1 MSEQPAPSKFQI
13 RLPLL
18 LALTLA
24 AGMFIGQQLP
34 RTNAHVQSSTG
45 SHGNTSSVLD
55 EIMQFV
61 NARYVDTVDVNSIK
75 EKAIKSLLDELD
87 PHSVYISPEEAQ
99 VVEDDM
105 NGSFVGIGVEFLMLD
120 DTIQVVTPMPGG
132 PSESVGIM
140 PGDKIISINDTTVA
154 GVHIETSKIY
164 KKLRGE
170 KGSEVRL
177 GIRRGKETTQRNFT
191 VIRDNIPVKSVET
204 AYMLDEKTGYI
215 KINRFTAKTYNE
227 FMEALRPMAEEQGMS
242 NLTIDLRGNPG
253 GYLEEATQMLS
264 QFFPEGKLLVY
275 TEGRS
280 DNRQEYKSN
289 GRARFNIQNIAVLI
303 DEGSASASE
312 ILAGAIQ
319 DHDRG
324 WVIGRRSYGKG
335 LVQEEYPL
343 SNQGRLR
350 LTVARYFTPS
360 GRCIQRV
367 YKNNKNY
374 AKEEML
380 RLNNGELT
388 DSTKVKVSDSTAFYT
403 GMGRVVYAGG
413 GITPDV
419 FIPLDTTYFNA
430 FFDQLNHN
438 LPQFLSRWMDENGR
452 NALPA
457 TEDEFVKT
465 YKVTDQTVE
474 ALAQY
479 TVKQGATYNAA
490 QLAKCKN
497 ELKLRLK
504 ARIARLLFGNKAE
517 YRVINNDDPA
527 IAKALQVMKS
537 GTPVAQK

>member
-1 MSEQPAPSKFQI
+1 MSEQAAPSKFQT

-24 AGMFIGQQLP
+24 VGMFIGQQLP
-34 RTNAHVQSSTG
+34 RTNAHLQTTAG
-45 SHGNTSSVLD
+45 SHSGTSSVLD

-154 GVHIETSKIY
+154 GVHIETGKIY

-177 GIRRGKETTQRNFT
+177 GIRRGKETSPRNFT

-204 AYMLDEKTGYI
+204 AYMLDDKTGYI
-215 KINRFTAKTYNE
+215 KINRFTAKTYTE
-227 FMEALRPMAEEQGMS
+227 FMEALRPMAEEQGLS

-280 DNRQEYKSN
+280 DTRQEYKST

-312 ILAGAIQ
+312 ILAGAVQ

-419 FIPLDTTYFNA
+419 FIPLDTTYFNT

-438 LPQFLSRWMDENGR
+438 LPQFLSRWMDEHGR
-452 NALPA
+452 TALPA
-457 TEDEFVKT
+457 TEDEFVNA
-465 YKVTDQTVE
+465 YKVTDDTVE

-479 TVKQGATYNAA
+479 AVKQGATYNAT

-527 IAKALQVMKS
+527 IAKAIHLMKS

>member
-34 RTNAHVQSSTG
+34 RANAHVQSTTG

-204 AYMLDEKTGYI
+204 AYMLDDKTGYI

-457 TEDEFVKT
+457 SEDEFVKT

-479 TVKQGATYNAA
+479 AVKQGATYSAA

>member
-1 MSEQPAPSKFQI
+1 MSEQPAPSKFQT

-24 AGMFIGQQLP
+24 VGMFIGQQLP
-34 RTNAHVQSSTG
+34 RTNAHIQSTSI
-45 SHGNTSSVLD
+45 SHGGSASILD

-105 NGSFVGIGVEFLMLD
+105 NGSFVGIGVEFIMLD

-177 GIRRGKETTQRNFT
+177 GIRRGKESTQRNFT

-204 AYMLDEKTGYI
+204 AYMLDDKTGYI

-504 ARIARLLFGNKAE
+504 ARIARLIFGNKAE

>member
-1 MSEQPAPSKFQI
+1 MSEQAAPSKFQT

-24 AGMFIGQQLP
+24 VGMFIGQQLP
-34 RTNAHVQSSTG
+34 RTNAHLQTTAG
-45 SHGNTSSVLD
+45 SHSGTSSVLD

-154 GVHIETSKIY
+154 GVHIETGKIY

-177 GIRRGKETTQRNFT
+177 GIRRGKETSPRNFT

-204 AYMLDEKTGYI
+204 AYMLDDKTGYI
-215 KINRFTAKTYNE
+215 KINRFTAKTYTE
-227 FMEALRPMAEEQGMS
+227 FMEALRPMAEEQGLS

-280 DNRQEYKSN
+280 DTRQEYKSN

-312 ILAGAIQ
+312 ILAGAVQ

-419 FIPLDTTYFNA
+419 FIPLDTTYFNT

-438 LPQFLSRWMDENGR
+438 LPQFLSRWMDEHGR
-452 NALPA
+452 TALPA
-457 TEDEFVKT
+457 TEDEFVNA
-465 YKVTDQTVE
+465 YKVTDDTVE

-479 TVKQGATYNAA
+479 AVKQGATYNAT

-504 ARIARLLFGNKAE
+504 ARIARLLFGNKAAE
-517 YRVINNDDPA
+517 H
-527 IAKALQVMKS
+527 
-537 GTPVAQK
+537 